1 MELFSTPKRKF
12 RMKRLLRTAGLRVN
26 RAVARY
32 PFAARAYLRFAGRI
46 TRLLPSKYLKDAIY
60 FQMAAIPWPDLNLP
74 AVDVEVAPHCSVK
87 IVPHAQEFDFRAHFD
102 TVLHY
107 ERPVFNWLSTRKY
120 TNAIEIGANV
130 GVYTVFLSVLV
141 GPTGKVFAFEPSA
154 EAFRRLLTNLSLNR
168 TSNVQ
173 PFQCAIGASSG
184 FVKFYEPEGHLTNG
198 SLLPDFAA
206 IFSDR
211 ISVRTSVAVQGAL
224 LEDLV
229 TDGQILL
236 KIDAEGAEEVILRAM
251 ESFIVRRRPD
261 ILLEVLP
268 AFETGLNS
276 LGFLRESG
284 YKFFNLTK
292 DGPIEQP
299 LLTATDFRD
308 YALIPL

>member
-1 MELFSTPKRKF
+1 
-12 RMKRLLRTAGLRVN
+12 MKRLLRSAASRVN
-26 RAVARY
+26 RALARV
-32 PFAARAYLRFAGRI
+32 PFAARVYLRLAGPL
-46 TRLLPSKYLKDAIY
+46 TRLLPGKYLKDAIY
-60 FQMAAIPWPDLNLP
+60 GQMAGIPWPDLNLP
-74 AVDVEVAPHCSVK
+74 AVDVEVAPHYSIK
-87 IVPHAQEFDFRAHFD
+87 IVPHAREFDFRAHFD
-102 TVLHY
+102 PILEY
-107 ERPVFNWLSTRKY
+107 ERPVFDWLSTRKY
-120 TNAIEIGANV
+120 GNAIDIGANV
-130 GVYTVFLSVLV
+130 GVYTVFLSALV
-141 GPTGKVFAFEPSA
+141 GPTGKVFAFEPSP
-154 EAFRRLLTNLSLNR
+154 EAFRRLLTNLRLNR

-198 SLLPDFAA
+198 SLLPSFAA

-229 TDGQILL
+229 TDGRILL

-268 AFETGLNS
+268 EFEMGLNS
-276 LGFLRESG
+276 LRFLAESG

-292 DGPIEQP
+292 DGPIERP
-299 LLTATDFRD
+299 SLIATDFRD
-308 YALIPL
+308 YALTLI

>member
-1 MELFSTPKRKF
+1 
-12 RMKRLLRTAGLRVN
+12 MKRLLRSATSRVN
-26 RAVARY
+26 RALARV
-32 PFAARAYLRFAGRI
+32 PFAARAYLRLAGPL
-46 TRLLPSKYLKDAIY
+46 TRLLPSKYWKDAIY
-60 FQMAAIPWPDLNLP
+60 GQMAAIPWPDLNLP

-87 IVPHAQEFDFRAHFD
+87 IVPHVQEFDFRAHFD
-102 TVLHY
+102 TVLEY
-107 ERPVFNWLSTRKY
+107 ERPVFDWLSGRKY
-120 TNAIEIGANV
+120 ANAIEIGANV
-130 GVYTVFLSVLV
+130 GVYTVFLAALV

-154 EAFRRLLTNLSLNR
+154 EAFRRLLTNLRLNR

-211 ISVRTSVAVQGAL
+211 ISVRTSVVVQGAL
-224 LEDLV
+224 LEELV
-229 TDGQILL
+229 TEERILL

-268 AFETGLNS
+268 DFEIGLNS
-276 LGFLRESG
+276 LRFLGESG
-284 YKFFNLTK
+284 YKFFNLTN
-292 DGPIEQP
+292 DGPVEQP
-299 LLTATDFRD
+299 ALIAKDFRD
-308 YALIPL
+308 YALIPP